1 MLMLAGKQL
10 LLEEL
15 SSDLRR
21 ELSDLKKKGEVVCV
35 QGITK
40 KASKYI
46 CQRCGNIEQRL
57 FASFL
62 CKRCGKACAYCRKC
76 ITMGRVSECTVLVR
90 GIHERNGDRELNPLQ
105 WNGTLSI
112 GQELAAQGV
121 TEAIKQKKS
130 FFIWAVCGA
139 GKTEMLFYGI
149 EEALRKGER
158 VCIATPRTDVVLELA
173 PRLQEVFPSIT
184 VAALYGGSVDHKK
197 DAALVVATTHQLLRY
212 YRAFHVMI
220 VDEIDAFPYHA
231 DQMLQYAVRQ
241 AMKEKAARIYLT
253 ATPDEKW
260 KRNFRKGKQKG
271 VIVSGRYHRHP
282 LPVPLFSWCGNW
294 KKSLHHK
301 KIPRVLLQWLKM
313 NLNKKYPIFL
323 FVPHVRYIEEI
334 SQLLK
339 GLDNRIDGVHAEDS
353 MRKEKVASFRKGDI
367 PLLVTTTILERGVTV
382 KNLQVAV
389 LGAEE
394 EIFSE
399 SALVQIAGRAG
410 RSFEEP
416 YGEVM
421 YFHYGKTEAMVRAK
435 KHIQSMNKN
444 AKEQGLID

>member
-1 MLMLAGKQL
+1 MLTGKQL

-15 SSDLRR
+15 SSDLRDT
-21 ELSDLKKKGEVVCV
+21 LHDLKRKRKVVCV
-35 QGITK
+35 QGVIK
-40 KASKYI
+40 KASKYM

-62 CKRCGKACAYCRKC
+62 CKRCSKVCTYCRKC
-76 ITMGRVSECTVLVR
+76 ITMGRVSECAVLVR
-90 GIHERNGDRELNPLQ
+90 GIAERKGEKGINSLQ
-105 WNGTLSI
+105 WNGILST
-112 GQELAAQGV
+112 GQDLAAQGV
-121 TEAIKQKKS
+121 IEAIKKKDS

-139 GKTEMLFYGI
+139 GKTEMLFYGM

-158 VCIATPRTDVVLELA
+158 ICIATPRTDVVLELA
-173 PRLQEVFPSIT
+173 PRLQKVFPNVN
-184 VAALYGGSVDHKK
+184 VASLYGGSEDRDK

-231 DQMLQYAVRQ
+231 DQMLQYAVQQ

-260 KRNFRKGKQKG
+260 KRNFRSGKQKG
-271 VIVSGRYHRHP
+271 IIVSGRYHRHP
-282 LPVPLFSWCGNW
+282 LPVPLFCWCGNW
-294 KKSLHHK
+294 KKSLHQK
-301 KIPRVLLQWLKM
+301 KIPRFLLQWLEM
-313 NLNKKYPIFL
+313 YVSKKYPIFL
-323 FVPHVRYIEEI
+323 FVPHVRYIEELSLI
-334 SQLLK
+334 LK
-339 GLDNRIDGVHAEDS
+339 TLDPRIDGVHAEDP
-353 MRKEKVASFRKGDI
+353 MRKEKVAAFRKGEI

-416 YGEVM
+416 YGEVV
-421 YFHYGKTEAMVRAK
+421 YFHCGKTEAMVRAK
-435 KHIQSMNKN
+435 RHIQSMNKK

>member
-1 MLMLAGKQL
+1 MLAGKQL

-90 GIHERNGDRELNPLQ
+90 GIAERTGEFHKKPLH
-105 WNGTLSI
+105 WKGTLST

-121 TEAIKQKKS
+121 IEAIKQKKS

-149 EEALRKGER
+149 EEALQKRER

-184 VAALYGGSVDHKK
+184 VASLYGGSVDHKK

-231 DQMLQYAVRQ
+231 DQMLQYAVQQ

-323 FVPHVRYIEEI
+323 FVPHVQYIEEI

>member
-1 MLMLAGKQL
+1 MLAGKQL

>member
-1 MLMLAGKQL
+1 MLAGKQL

-90 GIHERNGDRELNPLQ
+90 GIAERTGECHKKRLH
-105 WNGTLSI
+105 WKGTLST

-121 TEAIKQKKS
+121 IEAIKQKES

-149 EEALRKGER
+149 EEVLQKGER

-231 DQMLQYAVRQ
+231 DQMLQYAVQQ

-313 NLNKKYPIFL
+313 HLNKKYPIFL
-323 FVPHVRYIEEI
+323 FVPHVQYIEEI

>member
-1 MLMLAGKQL
+1 MLAGKQL

-15 SSDLRR
+15 SSDLRK
-21 ELSDLKKKGEVVCV
+21 ELSDLKKKGEVACV

-62 CKRCGKACAYCRKC
+62 CKRCSKRCTYCRKC

-90 GIHERNGDRELNPLQ
+90 GIQERKEERELNQLQ
-105 WNGTLSI
+105 WKGVLST

-121 TEAIKQKKS
+121 IKAIKQKES

-149 EEALRKGER
+149 AEALQKGER

-173 PRLQEVFPSIT
+173 PRLQEVFPNINI
-184 VAALYGGSVDHKK
+184 AALYGGSTDREK

-231 DQMLQYAVRQ
+231 DQMLQYAVQQ

-260 KRNFRKGKQKG
+260 KHNFKKGNQKG
-271 VIVSGRYHRHP
+271 IIVSGRYHRHP

-294 KKSLHHK
+294 KKSLQHK
-301 KIPRVLLQWLKM
+301 KIPRVLLQWLKIYV
-313 NLNKKYPIFL
+313 NKKHPIFL

-334 SQLLK
+334 SLLLK
-339 GLDNRIDGVHAEDS
+339 ELDNRIDGVHAEDS
-353 MRKEKVASFRKGDI
+353 MRKEKVAAFRKGEI

-421 YFHYGKTEAMVRAK
+421 YFHYGKTESMVRAK
-435 KHIQSMNKN
+435 KHILSMNKN

>member
-1 MLMLAGKQL
+1 MLAGKQL

-15 SSDLRR
+15 SSDLRE
-21 ELSDLKKKGEVVCV
+21 ELHDLQKKRDVVCV
-35 QGITK
+35 QGVTK
-40 KASKYI
+40 KASKYM

-57 FASFL
+57 FASFS
-62 CKRCGKACAYCRKC
+62 CKRCSKVCTYCRKC
-76 ITMGRVSECTVLVR
+76 ITMGRVSECAVLVR
-90 GIHERNGDRELNPLQ
+90 GIAERKGEKGLNPLQ
-105 WNGTLSI
+105 WKGTLST
-112 GQELAAQGV
+112 GQELAAKGV
-121 TEAIKQKKS
+121 VEAIKQKES

-149 EEALRKGER
+149 TEALQKGER
-158 VCIATPRTDVVLELA
+158 VCVATPRTDVVLELA
-173 PRLQEVFPSIT
+173 PRLQEVFPHIN
-184 VAALYGGSVDHKK
+184 VVALYGGSTERENE
-197 DAALVVATTHQLLRY
+197 AALVVATTHQLLRY

-220 VDEIDAFPYHA
+220 IDEIDAFPYHA
-231 DQMLQYAVRQ
+231 DQMLQYAVKQ

-271 VIVSGRYHRHP
+271 IIVSGRYHRHP
-282 LPVPLFSWCGNW
+282 LPVPLFCWCGNW
-294 KKSLHHK
+294 KKSLDHK
-301 KIPRVLLQWLKM
+301 RIPRVLLQWLKVY
-313 NLNKKYPIFL
+313 LNKKYPIFL
-323 FVPHVRYIEEI
+323 FVPHVRYIEEM
-334 SQLLK
+334 SLLLK
-339 GLDNRIDGVHAEDS
+339 SLDNRVEGVHAEDPV
-353 MRKEKVASFRKGDI
+353 RKEKVAAFRKGEI

-399 SALVQIAGRAG
+399 SALVQIAGRVG
-410 RSFEEP
+410 RSFAEP
-416 YGEVM
+416 YGEVV

>member
-1 MLMLAGKQL
+1 MLAGKQL

-15 SSDLRR
+15 SSELLKDLNN
-21 ELSDLKKKGEVVCV
+21 LKKKGEVVCV
-35 QGITK
+35 QGIKK
-40 KASKYI
+40 KASKYT

-62 CKRCGKACAYCRKC
+62 CKRCSKVCTYCRKC

-90 GIHERNGDRELNPLQ
+90 GIAERKGKCSKNPLH
-105 WNGTLSI
+105 WKGMLSA
-112 GQELAAQGV
+112 GQELAAQGAI
-121 TEAIKQKKS
+121 EAVKQKES

-149 EEALRKGER
+149 AEALQKGER

-173 PRLQEVFPSIT
+173 PRLQEVFPHIN
-184 VAALYGGSVDHKK
+184 VAALYGGSVDREK

-231 DQMLQYAVRQ
+231 DQMLQYAVKQ

-260 KRNFRKGKQKG
+260 KRNFRRGKQKG
-271 VIVSGRYHRHP
+271 IIVSGRYHRHP
-282 LPVPLFSWCGNW
+282 LPVPLFSWCGSW

-313 NLNKKYPIFL
+313 HLNKKHPIFL
-323 FVPHVRYIEEI
+323 FVPHVRYIEEM
-334 SQLLK
+334 SLLLK
-339 GLDNRIDGVHAEDS
+339 GSDNRIDGVHAEDP
-353 MRKEKVASFRKGDI
+353 MRKEKVTSFRKGDI

-416 YGEVM
+416 YGEVV

-435 KHIQSMNKN
+435 KHIQRMNKI

>member
-1 MLMLAGKQL
+1 MLGGKQL

-21 ELSDLKKKGEVVCV
+21 ELSDLKKRGEVVCV

-40 KASKYI
+40 NTSKYI

>member
-1 MLMLAGKQL
+1 MLAGKQL

-21 ELSDLKKKGEVVCV
+21 ELSELKKKGEVVCV

-40 KASKYI
+40 NTSKYI

-105 WNGTLSI
+105 WNGALSV

-121 TEAIKQKKS
+121 IEAIKQKKS

-149 EEALRKGER
+149 EEALQKGER

-197 DAALVVATTHQLLRY
+197 DTALVVATTHQLLRY

-282 LPVPLFSWCGNW
+282 LPVPLFNWCGNW

>member
-1 MLMLAGKQL
+1 MLAGKQL

-40 KASKYI
+40 NTSKYI

-105 WNGTLSI
+105 WNGALSI

-121 TEAIKQKKS
+121 IEAIKQKES

-149 EEALRKGER
+149 EEALQKGER

-260 KRNFRKGKQKG
+260 KRNFRRGKQKG
-271 VIVSGRYHRHP
+271 IIVSGRYHRHP

-313 NLNKKYPIFL
+313 NLNKKYPIFYL
-323 FVPHVRYIEEI
+323 F
-334 SQLLK
+334 L
-339 GLDNRIDGVHAEDS
+339 
-353 MRKEKVASFRKGDI
+353 MCDI
-367 PLLVTTTILERGVTV
+367 
-382 KNLQVAV
+382 
-389 LGAEE
+389 
-394 EIFSE
+394 
-399 SALVQIAGRAG
+399 
-410 RSFEEP
+410 
-416 YGEVM
+416 
-421 YFHYGKTEAMVRAK
+421 
-435 KHIQSMNKN
+435 
-444 AKEQGLID
+444 

>member
-1 MLMLAGKQL
+1 MLAGKQL

-21 ELSDLKKKGEVVCV
+21 EISNLKETGEIVCV
-35 QGITK
+35 QGVIK
-40 KASKYI
+40 KAYKYI

-62 CKRCGKACAYCRKC
+62 CKRCGKACVYCRKC

-121 TEAIKQKKS
+121 IEAIKQKKS

-149 EEALRKGER
+149 EEALQKGER

-173 PRLQEVFPSIT
+173 PRLQEVFPRIT
-184 VAALYGGSVDHKK
+184 VAALYGGSVDHEK

-260 KRNFRKGKQKG
+260 KRNFRRGKQKG
-271 VIVSGRYHRHP
+271 IIVSGRYHRHP

-323 FVPHVRYIEEI
+323 FVPHVRYVEEM
-334 SQLLK
+334 SLLLK

-353 MRKEKVASFRKGDI
+353 MRKEKVAAFRKGEI

-382 KNLQVAV
+382 KNLQAAV

-416 YGEVM
+416 YGEVV
-421 YFHYGKTEAMVRAK
+421 YFHYGKTESMVRAK

>member
-1 MLMLAGKQL
+1 MLAGKQL

-15 SSDLRR
+15 SSDLRDT
-21 ELSDLKKKGEVVCV
+21 LQDLKKKRKVVCV
-35 QGITK
+35 QGVKK
-40 KASKYI
+40 KASKYM

-62 CKRCGKACAYCRKC
+62 CKRCSKVCTYCRKC
-76 ITMGRVSECTVLVR
+76 ITMGRVSECAVLVR
-90 GIHERNGDRELNPLQ
+90 GIAERKGEKGLNSLQ
-105 WNGTLSI
+105 WNGALST

-121 TEAIKQKKS
+121 IKAIKQKES

-149 EEALRKGER
+149 EEALQKGER

-173 PRLQEVFPSIT
+173 PRLQEVFPHIN
-184 VAALYGGSVDHKK
+184 VAALYGGSVDREK

-212 YRAFHVMI
+212 YRAFHVMV
-220 VDEIDAFPYHA
+220 VDEIDAFPYYA
-231 DQMLQYAVRQ
+231 DQMLQYAVQQ

-260 KRNFRKGKQKG
+260 KHNFRSGKQKG
-271 VIVSGRYHRHP
+271 IIVSGRYHRHP
-282 LPVPLFSWCGNW
+282 LPVPLFCWCGNW

-301 KIPRVLLQWLKM
+301 RIPRVLLQWLKM
-313 NLNKKYPIFL
+313 YVSKKYPIFL
-323 FVPHVRYIEEI
+323 FVPHVRYIEELSLI
-334 SQLLK
+334 LK
-339 GLDNRIDGVHAEDS
+339 TLDPRIDGVHAEDP
-353 MRKEKVASFRKGDI
+353 MRKEKVVAFRKGEI

-416 YGEVM
+416 YGEVV
-421 YFHYGKTEAMVRAK
+421 YFHCGKTEAMVRAK
-435 KHIQSMNKN
+435 RHIQSMNKK

>member
-1 MLMLAGKQL
+1 
-10 LLEEL
+10 
-15 SSDLRR
+15 
-21 ELSDLKKKGEVVCV
+21 
-35 QGITK
+35 
-40 KASKYI
+40 
-46 CQRCGNIEQRL
+46 
-57 FASFL
+57 
-62 CKRCGKACAYCRKC
+62 
-76 ITMGRVSECTVLVR
+76 
-90 GIHERNGDRELNPLQ
+90 
-105 WNGTLSI
+105 
-112 GQELAAQGV
+112 
-121 TEAIKQKKS
+121 
-130 FFIWAVCGA
+130 
-139 GKTEMLFYGI
+139 
-149 EEALRKGER
+149 R
-158 VCIATPRTDVVLELA
+158 VCIATPRTDVVMELA
-173 PRLQEVFPSIT
+173 PRLQEVFPSIN
-184 VAALYGGSVDHKK
+184 VAALYGGSVDHEK

-231 DQMLQYAVRQ
+231 DQMLQYAVQQ

-260 KRNFRKGKQKG
+260 KRNFRRGKQKG
-271 VIVSGRYHRHP
+271 IIVSGRYHRHP

-323 FVPHVRYIEEI
+323 FVPHVRYIEDV
-334 SQLLK
+334 SLLLK
-339 GLDNRIDGVHAEDS
+339 GLDNRIDGVHAEDP
-353 MRKEKVASFRKGDI
+353 MRKEKVTSFRKGDI

-394 EIFSE
+394 EVFSE

-416 YGEVM
+416 CGEV
-421 YFHYGKTEAMVRAK
+421 
-435 KHIQSMNKN
+435 
-444 AKEQGLID
+444 

>member
-1 MLMLAGKQL
+1 MFAGKQL
-10 LLEEL
+10 LLEEI

-21 ELSDLKKKGEVVCV
+21 ELSDLKEKGEIVCV
-35 QGITK
+35 QGVIK
-40 KASKYI
+40 RDSKYI

-62 CKRCGKACAYCRKC
+62 CKRCSKVCTYCRKC

-90 GIHERNGDRELNPLQ
+90 GIHERKGERELNSLQ
-105 WNGTLSI
+105 WKGALTT

-121 TEAIKQKKS
+121 IEAIKQKES

-149 EEALRKGER
+149 EEAVQKGER
-158 VCIATPRTDVVLELA
+158 VCIATPRTDVVMELA
-173 PRLQEVFPSIT
+173 PRLQEVFPRIN
-184 VAALYGGSVDHKK
+184 VAALYGRSVDHEK

-231 DQMLQYAVRQ
+231 DQMLQYAVQQ

-260 KRNFRKGKQKG
+260 KRNFRRGKQKG
-271 VIVSGRYHRHP
+271 IIVSGRYHRHP

-323 FVPHVRYIEEI
+323 FVPHVRYIEDV
-334 SQLLK
+334 SLLLK
-339 GLDNRIDGVHAEDS
+339 GLDNRIDGVHAEDP
-353 MRKEKVASFRKGDI
+353 MRKEKSDI
-367 PLLVTTTILERGVTV
+367 L
-382 KNLQVAV
+382 
-389 LGAEE
+389 
-394 EIFSE
+394 
-399 SALVQIAGRAG
+399 
-410 RSFEEP
+410 
-416 YGEVM
+416 
-421 YFHYGKTEAMVRAK
+421 
-435 KHIQSMNKN
+435 
-444 AKEQGLID
+444 